1 MTSSITKRL
10 KQITGA
16 LALMLS
22 APYAFAAAPSNL
34 DLATTL
40 GSLVLVIGVILLLA
54 WLLKRM
60 QVPAL
65 GQQKGLRIVS
75 QLPVGTKERIAVV
88 QVGEEQFLV
97 GITSQSIQIL
107 AKLEKPLK
115 EEELATNAF
124 ASQFSQLIKKNDK
137 GNPIRLLF
145 STLVLLVGVLFSL
158 FSFAEAEESP
168 LPANLAEGSSV
179 TVQAMQSDTGSS
191 RSMSVGNGAGIPAFT
206 MTTNPDGSEDYSVT
220 LQILA
225 LMTMLGFLPA
235 MVILMTSFTRIVVVM
250 SILRQAMGLQQ
261 TPSNQV
267 IIGIALFLTFFVMS
281 PVLNEINDTAIQ
293 PYLNEQVTAREA
305 FDAAQVPMK
314 AFMLKQTRIKDLETF
329 VNMSGEQVT
338 NPEDVSMAVLIPA
351 FITSELK
358 TAFQIGFMLF
368 LPFLIIDLVVASV
381 LMAMGMMMLSPMIV
395 SLPFKLMLF
404 VLVDGW
410 NLILSTLAGSFAL

>member
-1 MTSSITKRL
+1 MT
-10 KQITGA
+10 
-16 LALMLS
+16 
-22 APYAFAAAPSNL
+22 
-34 DLATTL
+34 
-40 GSLVLVIGVILLLA
+40 
-54 WLLKRM
+54 
-60 QVPAL
+60 
-65 GQQKGLRIVS
+65 
-75 QLPVGTKERIAVV
+75 
-88 QVGEEQFLV
+88 
-97 GITSQSIQIL
+97 
-107 AKLEKPLK
+107 
-115 EEELATNAF
+115 
-124 ASQFSQLIKKNDK
+124 K
-137 GNPIRLLF
+137 GNPIRLLL
-145 STLVLLVGVLFSL
+145 STLLLFVGVLFSS
-158 FSFAEAEESP
+158 FSFAEAEESA
-168 LPANLAEGSSV
+168 LPDNLADGSSV
-179 TVQAMQSDTGSS
+179 TVQAMQSDTGVS
-191 RSMSVGNGAGIPAFT
+191 RAMSVSSGGGIPAFT

-281 PVLNEINDTAIQ
+281 PVLNEINDKAVQ

-305 FDAAQVPMK
+305 FDAAQAPMK

-329 VNMSGEQVT
+329 VTMSGEQVD

>member
-1 MTSSITKRL
+1 MTKDNS
-10 KQITGA
+10 
-16 LALMLS
+16 
-22 APYAFAAAPSNL
+22 
-34 DLATTL
+34 
-40 GSLVLVIGVILLLA
+40 
-54 WLLKRM
+54 
-60 QVPAL
+60 
-65 GQQKGLRIVS
+65 
-75 QLPVGTKERIAVV
+75 
-88 QVGEEQFLV
+88 
-97 GITSQSIQIL
+97 
-107 AKLEKPLK
+107 
-115 EEELATNAF
+115 
-124 ASQFSQLIKKNDK
+124 
-137 GNPIRLLF
+137 IRLMFSVFVLMVGMLF
-145 STLVLLVGVLFSL
+145 SSL
-158 FSFAEAEESP
+158 SFAQAEESP
-168 LPANLAEGSSV
+168 LPANLAQGDSV
-179 TVQAMQSDTGSS
+179 TVKAMESESGSS
-191 RSMSVGNGAGIPAFT
+191 RTMSVTNGGGIPAFT
-206 MTTNPDGSEDYSVT
+206 MTTNADGSEDYSVT

-281 PVLNEINDTAIQ
+281 PVLNEINDKAVQ

-329 VNMSGEQVT
+329 VNMSGEEVT

-381 LMAMGMMMLSPMIV
+381 LMAMGMMMLPPTVV
-395 SLPFKLMLF
+395 SLPFKLVLF

-410 NLILSTLAGSFAL
+410 SLIVESLVRSFNII